1 MLIVLAKIP
10 EREWSI
16 SPSTFYGQLPDYQSR
31 MLALST
37 QQMSSSCCWCKS
49 KELGGRGSPRFSC
62 VTPVVKKFSS
72 DFLRAII
79 PTFRILSD
87 IHSGALLR
95 KQSTALT
102 CSLFPQKSFIAD
114 VRLDFKCASDWRY
127 CKCELQLDCKCME
140 FVTTGWCSGK
150 QLRLWIY
157 L

>member
-62 VTPVVKKFSS
+62 VTPVVKNFSS

-102 CSLFPQKSFIAD
+102 CSLFPQKASSQMFDWISNAPPIGGT
-114 VRLDFKCASDWRY
+114 VNVKCSLTASAWN
-127 CKCELQLDCKCME
+127 L
-140 FVTTGWCSGK
+140 
-150 QLRLWIY
+150 
-157 L
+157 